1 MAHSGPRVTDTH
13 TDSSVS
19 IPAVLFPAL
28 FKLYRTGRIE
38 MTMRRW
44 TVGGTLA
51 LGVVGAALG
60 ASPASAAQVNAN
72 PAEGYASVDLSPAE
86 TVVLANTP
94 VPDWIDQ
101 VSTPQH
107 QFVDPAWYSSTP
119 EFQDR
124 NGGWH
129 SYYTFAELWREA
141 ARHPGGSVT
150 VWVTDPARFDGFTVQ
165 LRQY

>member
-1 MAHSGPRVTDTH
+1 
-13 TDSSVS
+13 
-19 IPAVLFPAL
+19 
-28 FKLYRTGRIE
+28 